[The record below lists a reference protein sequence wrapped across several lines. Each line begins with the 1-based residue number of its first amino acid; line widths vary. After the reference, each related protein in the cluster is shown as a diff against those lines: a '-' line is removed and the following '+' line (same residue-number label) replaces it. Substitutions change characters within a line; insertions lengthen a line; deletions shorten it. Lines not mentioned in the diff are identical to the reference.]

1 MEYRIGE
8 LVQKD
13 EESWKPNDFD
23 LWGRGVGVGTVVLSP
38 FCLNGEAV
46 DVVWPAGRCFEDLD
60 QITKVDLDLLDTNY
74 KPLHWS
80 ILYRA
85 FFDYLSELRDGKAT
99 GESWSWFMSR
109 HYAQEYVESSR
120 VLIVKSVLGNSD
132 IDNAELKLEESSVL
146 EIDRILLKL
155 AKYKKTL

>member
-1 MEYRIGE
+1 MGSEMCIR
-8 LVQKD
+8 D
-13 EESWKPNDFD
+13 
-23 LWGRGVGVGTVVLSP
+23 R
-38 FCLNGEAV
+38 
-46 DVVWPAGRCFEDLD
+46 
-60 QITKVDLDLLDTNY
+60 
-74 KPLHWS
+74 HWS

-132 IDNAELKLEESSVL
+132 IDNTELKLEESSVL